1 MPSKVLAS
9 SVAAQDVFTAPQNK
23 AVYVT
28 QLIVDSAMEIVDD
41 VTVTLQ
47 DSFTPDDTNAVAGAP
62 VTPEKVKI
70 SAIKNNLVTLPEGID
85 SIKILNTCQIVCNVA
100 AANTD
105 ITIVWE

>member
-9 SVAAQDVFTAPQNK
+9 SVAPQDVFTAPQNK
-23 AVYVT
+23 SVYVT

-62 VTPEKVKI
+62 VTPKKVKI

-105 ITIVWE
+105 ITIVWQ